1 MVSVDVLDDG
11 VGRVA
16 EELGLVLLRDVERD
30 GVWGNEIDVALVVL
44 ICEAELG
51 SVSELF

>member
-1 MVSVDVLDDG
+1 MLDDG
-11 VGRVA
+11 VGRVV
-16 EELGLVLLRDVERD
+16 EELVLVLLRDVERD